1 MQVHDKNIFNQFKV
15 IITKKM
21 GKPQY
26 ADILLLK
33 QIRLDSL
40 GLFSTFRTYSGQIET
55 LLPQ

>member
-21 GKPQY
+21 GKPQH
-26 ADILLLK
+26 ADILPFK

-40 GLFSTFRTYSGQIET
+40 GPYSGQIET